1 VDLSI
6 FKGFKSRIEA
16 INPDSLTDAFEVA
29 NDCVNSDLSEIDSY
43 FDNLFNSMK

>member
-1 VDLSI
+1 MDLSI

-29 NDCVNSDLSEIDSY
+29 NDSVNRDMNEIDSY